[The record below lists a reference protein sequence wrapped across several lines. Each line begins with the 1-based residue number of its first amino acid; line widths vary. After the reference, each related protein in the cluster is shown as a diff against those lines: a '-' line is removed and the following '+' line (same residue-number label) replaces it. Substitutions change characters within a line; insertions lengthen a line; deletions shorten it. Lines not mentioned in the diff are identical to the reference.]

1 MDSWTKAV
9 PDELRRAFYMR
20 IYKWV
25 VAFATWRSIDHA
37 AVAIAT
43 TSAKSASKAKDASS
57 AAAAAATGDHHA
69 TLTST
74 IATSSS
80 NSNRAMVSPPSSRHT
95 GRSDKLSIGPSHSIS
110 HHPHHHHSPS
120 SGAAYTTRQARSKVV
135 AHEALKKGKKVR
147 TMYYC
152 CRPV

>member
-37 AVAIAT
+37 VAAVT
-43 TSAKSASKAKDASS
+43 TPAKSASKTKDAS
-57 AAAAAATGDHHA
+57 ATGDHHA
-69 TLTST
+69 TFTST
-74 IATSSS
+74 IITSS
-80 NSNRAMVSPPSSRHT
+80 NSTSNRVVVSPPSSRHT
-95 GRSDKLSIGPSHSIS
+95 GRSDKFSIGHGPSHSSSSSS
-110 HHPHHHHSPS
+110 HHPSP
-120 SGAAYTTRQARSKVV
+120 GTAYTTRQARSKVV

-147 TMYYC
+147 TMYC
-152 CRPV
+152 CSPVHS